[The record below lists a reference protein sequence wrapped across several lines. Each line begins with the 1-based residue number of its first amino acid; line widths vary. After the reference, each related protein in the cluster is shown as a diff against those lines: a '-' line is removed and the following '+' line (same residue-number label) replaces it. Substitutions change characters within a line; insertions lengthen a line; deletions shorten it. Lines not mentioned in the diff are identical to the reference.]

1 MEDHSILLEHT
12 LTLSGETV
20 DKGRVWQGWPSER
33 KLLLEDYRWNMRRA
47 VTSSYFVR
55 SGTMQTGSSSDS
67 SNDPDLTESPSDSP
81 DNSLK
86 PLLKNDRNILFEPR
100 GQDLRNGRYRGYGST
115 LEL

>member
-20 DKGRVWQGWPSER
+20 DKGKVWQGWPSER
-33 KLLLEDYRWNMRRA
+33 KLSLEDYRWNMRRA

-55 SGTMQTGSSSDS
+55 SGTTQTGSTSDL
-67 SNDPDLTESPSDSP
+67 SNEPDLTESPSDSP

-86 PLLKNDRNILFEPR
+86 PLLKDDGIISFRSR
-100 GQDLRNGRYRGYGST
+100 GEYLRHGRYRGYGST
-115 LEL
+115 SEL